1 MKYCFG
7 ILVAVLLIGLS
18 YALPVQAQ
26 QAAGQV
32 ERQKGAATRTA
43 ADSTSNQVK
52 GDLVQGDRVHVG
64 DEIRTG
70 PGARLQIRF
79 DDQSSLTLGENAVI
93 TIDQFVYSPGG
104 SSLQALAIVH
114 GVFRFS
120 TGQIAKLAARDIAFT
135 TPVATV
141 GIRGTVFVGGELTV
155 GMPVGQPHYGFQIT
169 EGAIEVTSPAG
180 SVVLDEPGEGTFL
193 PLTRVAAPTPVRQW
207 TEAEAAEAQAA
218 LAF

>member
-1 MKYCFG
+1 MKHCFG
-7 ILVAVLLIGLS
+7 ILMAVLFVGLS
-18 YALPVQAQ
+18 CGLQAQAQ

-32 ERQKGAATRTA
+32 ERQKGAASRNVA
-43 ADSTSNQVK
+43 GGTS
-52 GDLVQGDRVHVG
+52 DLVQGASVYVG
-64 DEIRTG
+64 DEISTG

-79 DDQSSLTLGENAVI
+79 DDQSSLTLGENARI
-93 TIDQFVYSPGG
+93 TIDQFVYRPGG
-104 SSLQALAIVH
+104 SSRQALAIVR
-114 GVFRFS
+114 GVFRFA
-120 TGQIAKLAARDIAFT
+120 TGQIGKLAPRDIAFS
-135 TPVATV
+135 TPVALV

-155 GMPVGQPHYGFQIT
+155 GMPEGQPHYGFQIT
-169 EGAIEVTSPAG
+169 EGAIEVISPGG

>member
-1 MKYCFG
+1 MKHCFG
-7 ILVAVLLIGLS
+7 VLVALLLIGLS
-18 YALPVQAQ
+18 CVLPAQAQ

-43 ADSTSNQVK
+43 ADGANDQVK
-52 GDLVQGDRVHVG
+52 GDLVQGDRVYVG

-79 DDQSSLTLGENAVI
+79 DDQSSLTLGENARI
-93 TIDQFVYSPGG
+93 TIDQFVYSPSGG
-104 SSLQALAIVH
+104 SLQALDIVR

-120 TGQIAKLAARDIAFT
+120 TGQIGKLAARDIAFT

-207 TEAEAAEAQAA
+207 TEAEVAEAQAA